1 MADSG
6 IRSPLHGA
14 TATMFGLAMRHYQNR
29 MYDNALCLLEFVL
42 RHEPAN
48 AGYQLAFG
56 KTLHALGRHD
66 QAVTAYTRA
75 QRLGVADADLH
86 FYLGQC
92 LMFLRRFDP
101 AAQALEASIRLAALQ
116 PERAHFLA
124 GRARELLECVAR
136 VQRKLGTASGRPS
149 PAPAAGGRPPNPN
162 PNQARAALRSA

>member
-1 MADSG
+1 MPDSAHQG
-6 IRSPLHGA
+6 PLHGA
-14 TATMFGLAMRHYQNR
+14 TGTLFGLAMRHYQNR

-75 QRLGVADADLH
+75 QRLGVSDADLH

-101 AAQALEASIRLAALQ
+101 AAQALQASIRLAALQ
-116 PERAHFLA
+116 PDRATFLA
-124 GRARELLECVAR
+124 GRAHELLECVTR
-136 VQRKLGTASGRPS
+136 VQRKVAPS
-149 PAPAAGGRPPNPN
+149 PVRSSAVHAGG
-162 PNQARAALRSA
+162 ARTVSPATAPLGST